1 LAGWQNFERP
11 MRILHVVPTYLPA
24 VRYGGPIFAVHAL
37 CRALAS
43 RGHQIEVL
51 TTNLDGSGISTVPI
65 DAPVWLDGVK
75 VRYFSSNILKRL
87 SWAPSLADYL
97 KSEINGFDLVH
108 LHSVFLWPT
117 WAAARLAEKADVP
130 YLISP
135 RGMLVKELVKRRSRL
150 VKAAWMVL
158 IERSNVE
165 RASALHVTS
174 KIEESELRRFD
185 WQFPRIAVIPNGV
198 DDFYRISSAQPS
210 PDVLEIIAHQP
221 LILFLGRIS
230 WKKGL
235 DRLLNAFARTRA
247 GTLAVVGNDEEGI
260 VPRLNQLTEELGIV
274 GRIRIL
280 PRTVLGDD
288 KEHLFRAA
296 RVFVLPSYSENF
308 GNTVLEAMQ
317 RGLPVVVT
325 PEVGAA
331 AIVRE
336 ANGGMVVEG
345 NPGPLSEAM
354 NRLIDDADT
363 AKKMGQAGQRHVREH
378 YAWANVAA
386 QMETLYE
393 GLAVRKRALRES

>member
-1 LAGWQNFERP
+1 
-11 MRILHVVPTYLPA
+11 
-24 VRYGGPIFAVHAL
+24 
-37 CRALAS
+37 
-43 RGHQIEVL
+43 
-51 TTNLDGSGISTVPI
+51 
-65 DAPVWLDGVK
+65 
-75 VRYFSSNILKRL
+75 
-87 SWAPSLADYL
+87 L
-97 KSEINGFDLVH
+97 KSEIAGFDLVH

-135 RGMLVKELVKRRSRL
+135 RGMLVKDLVKRRSR
-150 VKAAWMVL
+150 VAKAAWMAL

-174 KIEESELRRFD
+174 ETEEKELRRFD

-198 DDFYRISSAQPS
+198 DDFYCISSAQPS
-210 PDVLEIIAHQP
+210 PDVLEIIARQP

-247 GTLAVVGNDEEGI
+247 GTLAVVGNDEEGN
-260 VPRLNQLTEELGIV
+260 VPRLNQLAEELGIV

-280 PRTVLGDD
+280 SRTVLGND

-308 GNTVLEAMQ
+308 GNAVLEAMQ

-354 NRLIDDADT
+354 NCLIENADT
-363 AKKMGQAGQRHVREH
+363 AKEMGQAGQRHVRQH

-386 QMETLYE
+386 QMEALYE
-393 GLAVRKRALRES
+393 GLAARKRALS